1 MDHRILPALLLSL
14 FCAGACAQSAIA
26 PVAPAA
32 QHPRLPGA
40 GESAGKVAFHFK
52 DGDSPGTRWARQ
64 VGQGVARTVA
74 QDHKMTNHTLVQYG
88 RPGVECKISAMKPQC
103 P

>member
-1 MDHRILPALLLSL
+1 MDHRTLPALLLSL
-14 FCAGACAQSAIA
+14 FCAGACAQSAVA
-26 PVAPAA
+26 PVA

-40 GESAGKVAFHFK
+40 AAGAVADKVQFHFK
-52 DGDSPGTRWARQ
+52 DGDSPGMHWARQ
-64 VGQGVARTVA
+64 MGQGVARVVA

-88 RPGVECKISAMKPQC
+88 RPGVECKVSAMKPEC